1 MHTEKTMSRF
11 SKCGTQICSP
21 RGTREWIEMW
31 ISWDSYQTRCI
42 RNAEHERALQVIL
55 HKARKARS
63 GGGDGFLTPL
73 SAKGK
78 IGR

>member
-1 MHTEKTMSRF
+1 MSRF

-21 RGTREWIEMW
+21 RDTRELIEMW
-31 ISWDSYQTRCI
+31 ISWDFYQTGCI
-42 RNAEHERALQVIL
+42 RNAEHQQALQVIL

-73 SAKGK
+73 CAKGK
-78 IGR
+78 IVH